1 MSRGIIAISIDKDDE
16 LIAARVTSGEDVVF
30 LATHDGMAVRFSEF
44 HDPEKSGG
52 LRPMGRNAAGNKGIT
67 LKKGDYLI
75 GTAVTP
81 SAEYR
86 DKRRD
91 ELAAEKNLVKDLT
104 KVRSEIDA
112 ANDALQKAREAS
124 NGTDDDAVKAARKKR
139 DAAIEKRDAID
150 EKLGLSPCL
159 ILSVTENGF
168 GKRTNVEEY
177 RLTNRGGSGVINM
190 KATTKTG
197 KVSSIQLVDDTSE
210 LMAISQF
217 GKIIRIDTK
226 SIRAAGRSTQGVKLL
241 NLEADDKV
249 AAAVVIPPDE
259 SGKSEPETGL
269 LIQ

>member
-1 MSRGIIAISIDKDDE
+1 MITYSHQ
-16 LIAARVTSGEDVVF
+16 VVF
-30 LATHDGMAVRFSEF
+30 LATHEGQAIRFDENDVRS
-44 HDPEKSGG
+44 
-52 LRPMGRNAAGNKGIT
+52 MGRPAYGVKGIT
-67 LKKGDYLI
+67 LRKNDYVLVLAI
-75 GTAVTP
+75 TP
-81 SAEYR
+81 SE
-86 DKRRD
+86 
-91 ELAAEKNLVKDLT
+91 
-104 KVRSEIDA
+104 
-112 ANDALQKAREAS
+112 
-124 NGTDDDAVKAARKKR
+124 AARKVRQKELKAE
-139 DAAIEKRDAID
+139 DKDI
-150 EKLGLSPCL
+150 SPFL

-259 SGKSEPETGL
+259 SKSEPETGML
-269 LIQ
+269 LQ